1 MWCWINPALRRAAAT
16 GPSSGECRR
25 WTGGHAR
32 IAGVE
37 IQRRGLR
44 DDDGQR
50 FNQAL
55 RADKGG
61 ETLNW
66 KSEKTSASGSVT
78 PLNRLEW
85 QGLSCRR
92 LQIHNVFGDLKAK
105 GVYRFCEK
113 PAGPGSSSDR
123 TEPCRE
129 RGGGEAAASAAVAA
143 MPAGCGH
150 ASAMTDAQRMY

>member
-1 MWCWINPALRRAAAT
+1 LPASKFNDEDYAT
-16 GPSSGECRR
+16 MMAS
-25 WTGGHAR
+25 
-32 IAGVE
+32 V
-37 IQRRGLR
+37 
-44 DDDGQR
+44 
-50 FNQAL
+50 NQAL

-92 LQIHNVFGDLKAK
+92 LQIHNVFGDLRAK

-113 PAGPGSSSDR
+113 PAGRWKLVGPD
-123 TEPCRE
+123 
-129 RGGGEAAASAAVAA
+129 
-143 MPAGCGH
+143 
-150 ASAMTDAQRMY
+150 